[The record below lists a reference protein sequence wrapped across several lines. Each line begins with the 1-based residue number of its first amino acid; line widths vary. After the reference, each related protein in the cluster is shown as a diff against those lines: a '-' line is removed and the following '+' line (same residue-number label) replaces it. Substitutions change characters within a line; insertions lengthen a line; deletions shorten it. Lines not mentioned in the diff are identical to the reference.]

1 MVHYYSEN
9 QVSEFSPVKIKA
21 VLRGK
26 DLEFYTAGGVFSI
39 KKIDKGTELLIN
51 NCIILDNWEVLDL
64 GCGYGPIGISIA
76 KTTNAKVIMTDI
88 NKRALRLTKMNLKL
102 NDVEVELKQG
112 DLYKPLNGKM
122 FDTILTN
129 PPYTAGRKICFQIIE
144 ESKEHL
150 KKKGILQLVAKH
162 RKGGDMLSKKMK
174 EVFGNVKVIVKGSG
188 YRIYVS
194 EFKD

>member
-9 QVSEFSPVKIKA
+9 QVSEFKPIKIKA
-21 VLRGK
+21 VLRGRE
-26 DLEFYTAGGVFSI
+26 LEFYTAGGVFSI
-39 KKIDKGTELLIN
+39 KKVDRGTELLIN
-51 NCIILDNWEVLDL
+51 NCIIHDNWEVLDL

-76 KTTNAKVIMTDI
+76 KTTNAKVTITDI
-88 NKRALRLTKMNLKL
+88 NKRALRLAKMNLRL
-102 NDVEVELKQG
+102 NDVEIELKQG
-112 DLYKPLNGKM
+112 NLYKPLNGKM

-144 ESKEHL
+144 ESKKHL